1 MKVGDVMCRP
11 VTSCTEETNVS
22 SAGRMMGENDCG
34 FLPVLRARRI
44 VGVVTDRDIC
54 VAIGK
59 KRRSPSELLVREIMS
74 KDVASCAT
82 TDAVGSALSTMAL
95 RQVRRLPVLD
105 PKGALVGILSLDDL
119 VLRAEE
125 QSPTGAP
132 ASLSFGDV
140 IRALRRIVGTR
151 PLRKSA

>member
-1 MKVGDVMCRP
+1 MRVSDIMCRP
-11 VTSCTEETNVS
+11 VISCTEDTNVS

-34 FLPVLRARRI
+34 FLPVVRAGRV

-54 VAIGK
+54 VAIG
-59 KRRSPSELLVREIMS
+59 RRRRPPSEFLVREIMS
-74 KDVASCAT
+74 KDVAACTT
-82 TDAVGSALSTMAL
+82 TDVVGSALSTMAQ

-105 PKGALVGILSLDDL
+105 SKGALVGILSLDDL
-119 VLRAEE
+119 VIRAED
-125 QSPTGAP
+125 QTPTGEP
-132 ASLSFGDV
+132 PSLSFGDV